1 MNTIYDTTVRE
12 MIASAGRVCAFLDRL
27 QDRHGNVTLNLDEFH
42 QAKQDA
48 RLISRELL
56 RKGVRDVAIEPV
68 AMPAEGE

>member
-27 QDRHGNVTLNLDEFH
+27 RDKNGNITLNLDEYH

-48 RLISRELL
+48 RVISHELL
-56 RKGVRDVAIEPV
+56 RKGVVNVAIEPV